1 MIVAESEVKEA
12 AAKPAGFHHILVATD
27 FSKCSERA
35 LTQAVAL
42 AEENEAE
49 VSLVHVLTSDWRYE
63 MLENPPELGL
73 EFVDAKEKLDASARE
88 AASRRKIESTLI
100 KRGPIAASVV
110 CVAQQ
115 QGADLIVVGTRGRGG
130 LSKVVLGSVA
140 EELLR
145 NAT

>member
-1 MIVAESEVKEA
+1 MLKKNDTRVGRNRNKTCPASTKTCRVKSRGFGESRSSKTKGKAHRAGWSPERLTLAWEVDMIVAESEVKEA

-73 EFVDAKEKLDASARE
+73 EFV
-88 AASRRKIESTLI
+88 
-100 KRGPIAASVV
+100 
-110 CVAQQ
+110 
-115 QGADLIVVGTRGRGG
+115 
-130 LSKVVLGSVA
+130 
-140 EELLR
+140 
-145 NAT
+145 